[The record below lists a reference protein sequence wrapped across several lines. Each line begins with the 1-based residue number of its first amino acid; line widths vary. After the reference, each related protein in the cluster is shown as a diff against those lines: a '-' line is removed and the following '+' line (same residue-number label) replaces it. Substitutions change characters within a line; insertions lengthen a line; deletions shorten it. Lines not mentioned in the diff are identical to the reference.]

1 MSVRPR
7 RWTDQEIR
15 DAYAATGSVHKAA
28 EMLGG
33 SHASVHERLVKL
45 GACKPINV
53 FTDDE
58 RERLAREYVIYR
70 DAGRLDELAALM
82 GRTKPFI
89 SRQAG
94 KLGLTDRNAPNHK
107 ARTWKGMTAT
117 VAEVIWEDFK
127 MSSLGLGHYCRS
139 KGYDDLGFSRTMRE
153 HFGDEWDHVI
163 ELKTPKQ
170 SLYRLGRA
178 FEYAIRDRLRDV
190 GYFVMRSPAS
200 RSPIDL
206 MAVAPG
212 VVLMVQCKRG
222 GALPVGEWNDLYDL
236 ASSCGAWPIMAERIG
251 ACDVRYWVM
260 EDRKDGS
267 RRRQPMREVDP
278 HDFLEPSGEAAMHL
292 AVLATKAAARK
303 YPLQEDA
310 A

>member
-1 MSVRPR
+1 MPDVDNQCYNAPAMPGVK
-7 RWTDQEIR
+7 RWTDEQVLN
-15 DAYAATGSVHKAA
+15 AYREAGSVKEAA
-28 EMLGG
+28 KILGG
-33 SHASVHERLVKL
+33 HGASVHERLVKL

-53 FTDDE
+53 FTDEE

-70 DAGRLDELAALM
+70 DAGRLDDLAAQM

-94 KLGLTDRNAPNHK
+94 KLGLTDRNSPHQTV
-107 ARTWKGMTAT
+107 RIWKGMRAE

-127 MSSLGLGHYCRS
+127 ASSLGVGHYCRS
-139 KGYDDLGFSRTMRE
+139 KGYDDLGFSQTMRE

-178 FEYAIRDRLRDV
+178 FEYAIRDRLREA

-236 ASSCGAWPIMAERIG
+236 ASSCDAWPIMAERIG
-251 ACDVRYWVM
+251 ARDVRYWVM

-267 RRRQPMREVDP
+267 RRPQPMRQVDP
-278 HDFLEPSGEAAMHL
+278 RDFL
-292 AVLATKAAARK
+292 AV
-303 YPLQEDA
+303 DA